1 MSGRR
6 LPLFST
12 TERPVAPVSAA
23 RQVLPGRAIIVADTG
38 ADVSA
43 LTWAARFVEELG
55 QRGRRLPV
63 VLCTFTEGAPAA
75 AGRDF
80 ERFAGA
86 SSVCTLGA
94 AQAAERL
101 PAVAG
106 DDLWVLVGQPALIA
120 AHGWLSVLLATEA
133 PLLRWAPGLRALRG
147 GVSLELSGEGLG
159 VATALARELAAG

>member
-6 LPLFST
+6 LPLFSA
-12 TERPVAPVSAA
+12 TERSAAPVSAA

-55 QRGRRLPV
+55 QRGQRLPV
-63 VLCTFTEGAPAA
+63 VLCTFTGSRAAA
-75 AGRDF
+75 AGDF
-80 ERFAGA
+80 ERLAGA
-86 SSVCTLGA
+86 SSVRTLGA
-94 AQAAERL
+94 LQAAEQL

-106 DDLWVLVGQPALIA
+106 DDLWVLVGQPALIS
-120 AHGWLSVLLATEA
+120 AHGWLSVLLATET

-147 GVSLELSGEGLG
+147 GVSLELSGEGLE
-159 VATALARELAAG
+159 VASALAQRLAGD